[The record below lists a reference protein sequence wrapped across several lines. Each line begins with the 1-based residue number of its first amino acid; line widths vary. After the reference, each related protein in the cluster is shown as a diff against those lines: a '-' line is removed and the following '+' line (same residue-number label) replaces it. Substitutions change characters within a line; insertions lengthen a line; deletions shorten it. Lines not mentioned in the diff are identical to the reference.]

1 MPVLAELP
9 RISHPVKPA
18 SYYTECSPKPL
29 APQTPHAVWVA
40 LIVVLGL
47 ALRSYHYFS
56 DPPVW
61 HDEAAQIYNVLNKD
75 YGEMLGPLY
84 YAEACPPLF
93 LALEKSVVAIL
104 GDSTLAL
111 RLLPFLASCLVNV
124 GLVLLA
130 RRLLAPSGLM
140 WLALLLSCSDR
151 LLWHATE
158 AKPYAVDTLVATC
171 VLAIGLRF
179 CADCSPNSD
188 RFRRMLGLSIALT
201 PFIVFLSFPGCFLL
215 GGLALALVPAVFRS
229 RNKQTWVFFGCFCV
243 SLCGSFLALYFTAIQ
258 AQRNDSI
265 ASCWTL
271 FFPSWDQ
278 PWLLPDVALVRFTEL
293 CRYALEP
300 AGNALAVL
308 VVVGGVALC
317 RAGHQ
322 RLVGILL
329 LPIGLNTIAWL
340 LSSYPLGPT
349 RVNVY
354 AAPALLVL
362 IAAGIGPALAWLREW
377 HRLAAIVLIGV
388 LLVPVGQAIG
398 VFIKPWTRLDSKT
411 PTAFILEH
419 RQPNEPVVGTLWEHA
434 YYCRQLG
441 PLYRAIRSPVD
452 PPSPAPAAA
461 LGPDGIPSE
470 EIVDSLWLLA
480 TQDPLQQAGQI
491 AGVHPGG
498 PWQIAER
505 YVFRNVVVLRLQ
517 RVPH

>member
-1 MPVLAELP
+1 MPVLVELP

-18 SYYTECSPKPL
+18 SYYTECFPKPR
-29 APQTPHAVWVA
+29 APQTRQA
-40 LIVVLGL
+40 LWVVLILLFGL
-47 ALRSYHYFS
+47 ALRSYHYLS

-61 HDEAAQIYNVLNKD
+61 HDEAAQIYNVLNND

-84 YAEACPPLF
+84 YSEACPPLF
-93 LALEKSVVAIL
+93 LALEKFVIAIL

-111 RLLPFLASCLVNV
+111 RLVPFLASCFVNV
-124 GLVLLA
+124 ALILLA
-130 RRLLAPSGLM
+130 RRLLAPSALI
-140 WLALLLSCSDR
+140 WLAVLLSCSDR
-151 LLWHATE
+151 LLWHASE

-179 CADCSPNSD
+179 CAESSAKTAG
-188 RFRRMLGLSIALT
+188 FKRMLGLSIALT
-201 PFIVFLSFPGCFLL
+201 PFLVFLCFPACFLL

-229 RNKQTWVFFGCFCV
+229 RNKQAWLLFGLFGI
-243 SLCGSFLALYFTAIQ
+243 SLCGSFLALYFTAIH

-265 ASCWTL
+265 ASCWL
-271 FFPSWDQ
+271 IFFPTWDA
-278 PWLLPDVALVRFTEL
+278 PWLLPATAVIRFTEL

-322 RLVGILL
+322 RLVAILL

-354 AAPALLVL
+354 TAPALLVL
-362 IAAGIGPALAWLREW
+362 IAAGIGPALTWLRAR
-377 HRLAAIVLIGV
+377 HRLAPLVLIAV

-398 VFIKPWTRLDSKT
+398 VFIKPWSRLDSKT
-411 PTAFILEH
+411 PAAFVLTH
-419 RQPNEPVVGTLWEHA
+419 RQQSEPVVGTLWEHA
-434 YYCRQLG
+434 YYCRNLG

-461 LGPDGIPSE
+461 LGPDGLPSD
-470 EIVDSLWLLA
+470 EIVDGVWLLA
-480 TQDPLQQAGQI
+480 SHDPVLQAGQI

-505 YVFRNVVVLRLQ
+505 YAFRDVVVLRL
-517 RVPH
+517 RR

>member
-1 MPVLAELP
+1 MPVLAQLP
-9 RISHPVKPA
+9 RISQPVKSP
-18 SYYTECSPKPL
+18 SYYTASLPEPP
-29 APQTPHAVWVA
+29 APRKRHALWVA
-40 LIVVLGL
+40 LIVLCGL
-47 ALRSYHYFS
+47 TLRGYHYFS

-75 YGEMLGPLY
+75 YSEMLGPLY
-84 YAEACPPLF
+84 YSEACPPLF
-93 LALEKSVVAIL
+93 LAIEKSVVAIL

-111 RLLPFLASCLVNV
+111 RLVPFLASCFVNV
-124 GLVLLA
+124 ALVLLV
-130 RRLLAPSGLM
+130 RRLLAPSGLI
-140 WLALLLSCSDR
+140 WLAVLLGCSDR
-151 LLWHATE
+151 LLWHASK

-179 CADCSPNSD
+179 CAESSANSA
-188 RFRRMLGLSIALT
+188 RFKRMLGLCIALT
-201 PFIVFLSFPGCFLL
+201 PFLVFLSFPACFLL
-215 GGLALALVPAVFRS
+215 GGLALALVLAVFRS
-229 RNKQTWVFFGCFCV
+229 RNAKAWLLFGCFCI
-243 SLCGSFLALYFTAIQ
+243 SLCGSFVALYFTAIH

-271 FFPSWDQ
+271 FFPTWDQ

-317 RAGHQ
+317 RAGHR

-329 LPIGLNTIAWL
+329 LPIGLDTIAWL

-362 IAAGIGPALAWLREW
+362 IAAGIGPALAWLRAR
-377 HRLAAIVLIGV
+377 HRLAPIMLILV

-398 VFIKPWTRLDSKT
+398 VFIKPWSRLDSKT
-411 PTAFILEH
+411 PIAFVLEH
-419 RQPNEPVVGTLWEHA
+419 RQPSEPVVGTLWEHA
-434 YYCRQLG
+434 YYCRHLG

-452 PPSPAPAAA
+452 PPSSAPAAA
-461 LGPDGIPSE
+461 LGPDGLPSD
-470 EIVDSLWLLA
+470 EIVDGLWLLA
-480 TQDPLQQAGQI
+480 SHDPVLQAGQI

-498 PWQIAER
+498 PWQIEER
-505 YVFRNVVVLRLQ
+505 YAFRDVMLLRL
-517 RVPH
+517 RR